1 MRNFQYQIK
10 ISESFSKFLNFIEVY
25 DSAASVGILA
35 FSGSE
40 ALVLRYMIDH
50 VSDKDEWYISIKE
63 EINKIIN
70 EISGFNI
77 VNENEQIPF
86 IYPANDSLPEYY
98 IEVEEVLPW
107 LKKLYKTISG
117 TKGSNVF
124 P

>member
-1 MRNFQYQIK
+1 MRDFQYQIK
-10 ISESFSKFLNFIEVY
+10 ISESFSNFLNFIEVY

-35 FSGSE
+35 FSNSE
-40 ALVLRYMIDH
+40 ALVLRYMLDH
-50 VSDKDEWYISIKE
+50 VIDKDEWYVSIKE

-70 EISGFNI
+70 EISSFNI

-86 IYPANDSLPEYY
+86 IYPANDTVPEYY

-117 TKGSNVF
+117 VKGSNVY